1 MTSLGHHRRHF
12 PGQGV
17 VYTFEGSEGGIGFP
31 PRGPRATR
39 PAPLAEGAKGRSGGQ
54 RAGLV
59 ARGEENPY
67 LPKRSSEVYHSFSLS
82 LVLLLGKNN
91 NLFFIPP
98 PTVSVEV

>member
-1 MTSLGHHRRHF
+1 M
-12 PGQGV
+12 
-17 VYTFEGSEGGIGFP
+17 GFP
-31 PRGPRATR
+31 PRGP
-39 PAPLAEGAKGRSGGQ
+39 PDLPEGHPEEGPRGRSGGP

-82 LVLLLGKNN
+82 LVLLLGKND

-98 PTVSVEV
+98 PMLSGEV